1 MPVRAF
7 GGERMA
13 GHGIDSLLRMQG
25 RSFRPLSLPSSTF
38 TLSIYIYIYVY
49 HSSSRFLFP
58 SSTRF
63 PPYKYT
69 LRLILSISFLL
80 SSTIS
85 SVRRTNLPLSPSLP
99 SPSIPKLYL
108 TCFYPPSSLST
119 YNISVSFSI
128 SLF

>member
-7 GGERMA
+7 GGEMA

-38 TLSIYIYIYVY
+38 TLYIYIYLYVY

-69 LRLILSISFLL
+69 LRLIPSISFLL
-80 SSTIS
+80 SSTIFS
-85 SVRRTNLPLSPSLP
+85 LRRTNLPLFLFHLFPSYSPSPLF
-99 SPSIPKLYL
+99 IPLLLYL
-108 TCFYPPSSLST
+108 RIIYPSHSQFL
-119 YNISVSFSI
+119 
-128 SLF
+128 L

>member
-69 LRLILSISFLL
+69 LRLIPSISFLL

-108 TCFYPPSSLST
+108 PPHLFLSPFFFI
-119 YNISVSFSI
+119 YV
-128 SLF
+128 